1 MAAKRRAESH
11 VSKPKKCDYKKFI
24 LTGDDLCRLEN
35 MGQLH
40 FLNEVRNGW
49 LYIVLSCLAILGNL
63 LMLVQRL

>member
-11 VSKPKKCDYKKFI
+11 VLKPKKCDYKKFI

-40 FLNEVRNGW
+40 FFE
-49 LYIVLSCLAILGNL
+49 
-63 LMLVQRL
+63 